1 MAGLEGT
8 TLDHYQLQRRLGHG
22 GMADVYLAH
31 DSATDQDVA
40 VKVLSGSQTTYL
52 ERFRREAEAIDK
64 LQHKHILP
72 VYDYGDQEPWH
83 YLVMPY
89 ITAGTL
95 SDLLEEGPL
104 SLQQAADILDQI
116 ASALQF
122 AHDHG
127 IIHRDIKPSNILL
140 GNDNYIFLADFGLA
154 KAVEGTNELTQT
166 GILLG
171 TPEYMAPDL
180 ADGPATTSSD
190 IYALGVLLYQMVAG
204 RVPFIAN
211 TPVAVYWKQ
220 IREQPLPPSQ
230 LNPVLS
236 NTVDRVIL
244 RALNKNP
251 LFRYRS
257 ALELATA
264 FRSTLTTPDILP
276 PGDTQARPG
285 SYIIRDEPLTP
296 SHPSLTPGL
305 HPSARRFARTRRNV
319 SKNSSPDR
327 AILPNDAFMAPYAAQ
342 QANDKWVAYAQEK
355 IPPLPPRLPEIE
367 VQELIS
373 RPPITE
379 PHTIPPEQRR
389 KLNRLAT
396 IVITIGLAL
405 FIVLP
410 MTYIYYIYRS
420 HNGQATITTTSL
432 TNTARHASTAKS
444 GQQGIPRDPISVAK
458 AAQNAVLTSQPI
470 LVDNL
475 TNNTLNRW
483 TVDGSH
489 CTFGNGGYAVNDTQA
504 NSLQACPMLSPT
516 LNNSAVEVDVLM
528 LGGTSADVLFRFNG
542 DQYYDFEITSSNQ
555 FSFSRHD
562 ASSTSNSSYSYLIK
576 PTYSSTILAMGQKN
590 TLLLIANGAN
600 FKLYI
605 NGTFVDET
613 QDTTYSNGQIALACG
628 TSGLV
633 TTGQAIFSNLKLF
646 KTE

>member
-1 MAGLEGT
+1 MSGLEGT

-22 GMADVYLAH
+22 GMADVYLAY

-40 VKVLSGSQTTYL
+40 IKVLSGSQTTYL

-95 SDLLEEGPL
+95 SDLLDEGPL

-140 GNDNYIFLADFGLA
+140 GNDTYIFLADFGLA
-154 KAVEGTNELTQT
+154 KAIEGTNELTQT
-166 GILLG
+166 GVLLG

-180 ADGPATTSSD
+180 ADGPATISSD
-190 IYALGVLLYQMVAG
+190 IYALGILLYQMVTG
-204 RVPFIAN
+204 RVPFLAD

-220 IREQPLPPSQ
+220 IREQPLPPSRI
-230 LNPVLS
+230 NPGLS
-236 NTVDRVIL
+236 KAIDSVIL
-244 RALNKNP
+244 RALDKNP

-257 ALELATA
+257 ARDLAAA
-264 FRSTLTTPDILP
+264 FRSALLAPVVLP
-276 PGDTQARPG
+276 NTDDFLPSRNVQERAR
-285 SYIIRDEPLTP
+285 
-296 SHPSLTPGL
+296 L
-305 HPSARRFARTRRNV
+305 HTTRRKMSASTPQN
-319 SKNSSPDR
+319 R
-327 AILPNDAFMAPYAAQ
+327 LILPNDALVTSYATTSAPG
-342 QANDKWVAYAQEK
+342 K
-355 IPPLPPRLPEIE
+355 IPPLPPRLLETE
-367 VQELIS
+367 VQEPLS
-373 RPPITE
+373 RPPATE
-379 PHTIPPEQRR
+379 QRPIPAGQRR

-396 IVITIGLAL
+396 TVIAIGLAL

-420 HNGQATITTTSL
+420 HDGQTMTTSASIA
-432 TNTARHASTAKS
+432 NTTRNATPTKS
-444 GQQGIPRDPISVAK
+444 AQQSAPRDPISAAK
-458 AAQNAVLTSQPI
+458 AAQSAILTSQPV
-470 LVDNL
+470 LVDSL
-475 TNNTLNRW
+475 TSNTLNRW

-489 CTFGNGGYAVNDTQA
+489 CTFGSGGYAVNDTQV
-504 NSLQACPMLSPT
+504 NYLQSCPMLSPT
-516 LNNSAVEVDVLM
+516 VSNSAVEVDVSL
-528 LGGTSADVLFRFNG
+528 LGGTSADMLFRFNG

-555 FSFSRHD
+555 FSFARHD
-562 ASSTSNSSYSYLIK
+562 ASSTSNSSYTYLIK
-576 PTYSSTILAMGQKN
+576 QTYNSAILAMGQKN
-590 TLLLIANGAN
+590 TLLLIANGAD

-605 NGTFVDET
+605 NGTFVGET
-613 QDTTYSNGQIALACG
+613 QDSTYSNGQIALATG

-646 KTE
+646 KTG

>member
-1 MAGLEGT
+1 MSGLEGT

-104 SLQQAADILDQI
+104 TLQQAADILDQI

-140 GNDNYIFLADFGLA
+140 GNDTYIFLADFGLA
-154 KAVEGTNELTQT
+154 KAIEGTNELTQT

-190 IYALGVLLYQMVAG
+190 IYALGILLYQMVAG

-230 LNPVLS
+230 INPGLS
-236 NTVDRVIL
+236 NAIDRVIL
-244 RALNKNP
+244 RALEKNP

-257 ALELATA
+257 ALELAAA
-264 FRSTLTTPDILP
+264 FRSALTAPVVLP
-276 PGDTQARPG
+276 PDVQARPRLRTT
-285 SYIIRDEPLTP
+285 RDEPRTP
-296 SHPSLTPGL
+296 SHPSLIPGL
-305 HPSARRFARTRRNV
+305 HPSARRFARTRRNAG
-319 SKNSSPDR
+319 KNPLPGTP
-327 AILPNDAFMAPYAAQ
+327 ILPNDAFMTPYAAQ
-342 QANDKWVAYAQEK
+342 QTSDKWTAQEK
-355 IPPLPPRLPEIE
+355 IPPLPPRLPETE
-367 VQELIS
+367 VQEPIS

-379 PHTIPPEQRR
+379 PRTPAQQR

-396 IVITIGLAL
+396 IVIAIGLAL

-420 HNGQATITTTSL
+420 HDGQVTTTTTSL
-432 TNTARHASTAKS
+432 ANTARNAVPTKSAQQST
-444 GQQGIPRDPISVAK
+444 PHDPISSAK
-458 AAQNAVLTSQPI
+458 AAQNAVLTSQPTLI
-470 LVDNL
+470 DGL
-475 TNNTLNRW
+475 TSNTLNRW

-489 CTFGNGGYAVNDTQA
+489 CTFGNGGYMVNDTQA
-504 NSLQACPMLSPT
+504 NSLQSCPMLNPT
-516 LNNSAVEVDVLM
+516 LSNSAVEVDVLL

-542 DQYYDFEITSSNQ
+542 DQYYDFEITSSNE

-562 ASSTSNSSYSYLIK
+562 ASSTSNASYSYLIK
-576 PTYSSTILAMGQKN
+576 PTYNSAILAMGQKN

-605 NGTFVDET
+605 NGTFVGNT
-613 QDTTYSNGQIALACG
+613 QDSTYSSGQLALACG

-633 TTGQAIFSNLKLF
+633 TSGQAIFSNLKLF
-646 KTE
+646 KAA

>member
-1 MAGLEGT
+1 MSGLEGT
-8 TLDHYQLQRRLGHG
+8 TLDHYQIQRRLGHG
-22 GMADVYLAH
+22 GMADVYLAY
-31 DSATDQDVA
+31 DNATDRDVA
-40 VKVLSGSQTTYL
+40 IKVLSGSQTTYL

-95 SDLLEEGPL
+95 SDLLDEGPL
-104 SLQQAADILDQI
+104 PLQQAAAILDQI

-140 GNDNYIFLADFGLA
+140 GNNTYIFLADFGLA
-154 KAVEGTNELTQT
+154 KAIEGTNELTQT
-166 GILLG
+166 GVLLG

-190 IYALGVLLYQMVAG
+190 IYALGILLYQMVTG
-204 RVPFIAN
+204 RVPFLAD

-220 IREQPLPPSQ
+220 IREQPLPPSRI
-230 LNPVLS
+230 NPDLS
-236 NTVDRVIL
+236 NAIDSVIL
-244 RALNKNP
+244 RVLDKNP

-257 ALELATA
+257 ARDLAAA
-264 FRSTLTTPDILP
+264 FRSALLAPAVLP
-276 PGDTQARPG
+276 NTDDFLLSRNMQERPR
-285 SYIIRDEPLTP
+285 SHNTKDEPSTP
-296 SHPSLTPGL
+296 SHPSLHPGL
-305 HPSARRFARTRRNV
+305 HPSARRFARTRRNRGRNLPQ
-319 SKNSSPDR
+319 SGS
-327 AILPNDAFMAPYAAQ
+327 ILPNDAFMTPATTAPSAG
-342 QANDKWVAYAQEK
+342 K
-355 IPPLPPRLPEIE
+355 IPPLPPRLLETAVPEP
-367 VQELIS
+367 IS
-373 RPPITE
+373 RPSAAEQRPV
-379 PHTIPPEQRR
+379 PPEQRR
-389 KLNRLAT
+389 KLNKLAT
-396 IVITIGLAL
+396 TVIAIGLAL

-420 HNGQATITTTSL
+420 HNGQAMPTSASIANTTRNATPTKSAQQSTS
-432 TNTARHASTAKS
+432 H
-444 GQQGIPRDPISVAK
+444 DPISVAK
-458 AAQNAVLTSQPI
+458 AAQNAVLTSQPVLI
-470 LVDNL
+470 DGL
-475 TNNTLNRW
+475 TSNTLNRW

-489 CTFGNGGYAVNDTQA
+489 CTFGNGGYAVNDTQV
-504 NSLQACPMLSPT
+504 NYLQSCPMLSPT
-516 LNNSAVEVDVLM
+516 VSNSAVEVDVSL

-555 FSFSRHD
+555 FSFARHD

-576 PTYSSTILAMGQKN
+576 QTYSSAILAMGQKN
-590 TLLLIANGAN
+590 TLLLIANGAD

-605 NGTFVDET
+605 NGTFVGDA
-613 QDTTYSNGQIALACG
+613 QDSTYSGGQLALATG

-646 KTE
+646 KME